1 VTRDP
6 DPPTRDPRLSARG
19 LPSLRWTLLA
29 VAVVAVTMAVI
40 VVSVA
45 TSAMVLSAAEYR
57 FVLFALVAGAAL
69 GLVAAL
75 AVAGP
80 LRSDLRR
87 LAAVAGTVADG
98 DLEVRTGVRR
108 RDEVGDLAAAVDR
121 MVEQLAALEAARAAD
136 DAARRALFTA
146 VGHDLR
152 TPLASLQ
159 AATEALQDGVAADP
173 DRYLRSMVAD
183 VRSLRGMVDD
193 LFVLAQLE
201 AGALHLEAIALDL
214 AEVVDGAVEAT
225 EPLARRRGVEVAAT
239 LDGVV
244 PVVGDARALDRVV
257 RNLLDNAVRHAPAGS
272 VVTATVSVGDDG
284 AEVRVH
290 DDGEGFPDDFA
301 DLAFDPFS
309 RADAARERHAGG
321 AGLGLAIV
329 RELIQAHGGDVHI
342 SSGPGATV
350 VVRLPIGRSHDAE
363 PGA

>member
-1 VTRDP
+1 VIGEPSRSSRDHRLVT
-6 DPPTRDPRLSARG
+6 RG

-29 VAVVAVTMAVI
+29 VAVVAVTVAVV

-57 FVLFALVAGAAL
+57 FVLLALVAGAAL
-69 GLVAAL
+69 GVVAAL

-98 DLEVRTGVRR
+98 DLHVRTGVRR

-121 MVEQLAALEAARAAD
+121 MVEQLAVLEAARAAD

-146 VGHDLR
+146 IGHDLR

-159 AATEALQDGVAADP
+159 AATEALQDGIASEP
-173 DRYLRSMVAD
+173 DRYLRSMTAD
-183 VRSLRGMVDD
+183 IHSLRGLVDD
-193 LFVLAQLE
+193 LFVLARLE
-201 AGALHLEAIALDL
+201 AGELHLEAIPLDL
-214 AEVVDGAVEAT
+214 AEVVDGAVEAVG
-225 EPLARRRGVEVAAT
+225 PLARRRGVEVAAA

-257 RNLLDNAVRHAPAGS
+257 RNLLDNALRHAPAGS
-272 VVTATVSVGDDG
+272 VVTAAVRVDDHG
-284 AEVRVH
+284 AEVEVH
-290 DDGEGFPDDFA
+290 DDGEGFPDGFA

-309 RADAARERHAGG
+309 RADGARERHAGG

-329 RELIQAHGGDVHI
+329 RELILAHGGDVDI
-342 SSGPGATV
+342 TPGPGATV
-350 VVRLPIGRSHDAE
+350 VVRLPLRGPDHAE
-363 PGA
+363 PGM